1 LIRTEGAPD
10 SVNVAMFGSGWT
22 TPPDEHVMLI
32 EPFGCIVNAD
42 HVHVAVVDPL
52 SVMVW
57 AALGAPARIAETAL
71 AASSARRN

>member
-1 LIRTEGAPD
+1 
-10 SVNVAMFGSGWT
+10 
-22 TPPDEHVMLI
+22 MLI